1 MTKPVFCGKIQ
12 IGGGAPVSIQS
23 MITTK
28 TTDIQG
34 AVSEI
39 NALVLAGCDI
49 VRLAVPDMEAAK
61 AFGEIRKK
69 VAAPLVADI
78 HFDHTLAIESIRRGA
93 DKIRIN
99 PGNIGNEDQVAA
111 VVAAAKEHNI
121 PIRVGVNAGSLE
133 KDILRNKGI
142 CGEALVESA
151 MRNVRLLESMDFRD
165 IVISMKASNVKM
177 TYDAYRLITGMT
189 DYPLHIGITEAGP
202 ANIAILKSAVGLGGL
217 LLAGIGDTMR
227 VSITGDSLREP
238 EVALDILAA
247 AGLRKN
253 AIEFISC
260 PTCGRTKV
268 DLASMAETIESRLR
282 NEVAP
287 LRRLRG
293 LPPVTVAV
301 MGCEVNGPGEAADAD
316 VGVACGTG
324 RGALFVKGKI
334 IKTVKDDEIIDEIL
348 RLVEDYEAYSR

>member
-1 MTKPVFCGKIQ
+1 MTKPVFCGNVQ
-12 IGGGAPVSIQS
+12 IGGGAPVSVQS
-23 MITTK
+23 MITSK
-28 TTDIQG
+28 TTEIQS

-49 VRLAVPDMEAAK
+49 IRLAVPNLEAAI

-69 VAAPLVADI
+69 VAVPLVADI

-99 PGNIGNEDQVAA
+99 PGNIGNPDQVSA
-111 VVAAAKEHNI
+111 VVATAKEHRV

-133 KDILRNKGI
+133 KDILDGMGI
-142 CGEALVESA
+142 CAEALVESA
-151 MRNVRLLESMDFRD
+151 MRNVRLLESMDFRE

-177 TYDAYRLITGMT
+177 TYDAYRLITNMT
-189 DYPLHIGITEAGP
+189 KYPLHIGITEAGP

-247 AGLRKN
+247 AGQRKN

-268 DLASMAETIESRLR
+268 DLAHMAETIESRLR
-282 NEVAP
+282 NEVTP

-293 LPPVTVAV
+293 LPSISVAV
-301 MGCEVNGPGEAADAD
+301 MGCEVNGPGEAAGAD
-316 VGVACGTG
+316 VGVACGDG

-334 IKTVKDDEIIDEIL
+334 IKTVKDEEIIDEIL
-348 RLVEDYEAYSR
+348 RLVEDYEAYSG

>member
-23 MITTK
+23 MITSK
-28 TTDIQG
+28 TTDIQS

-39 NALVLAGCDI
+39 NALILAGCDI
-49 VRLAVPDMEAAK
+49 VRLAVPDMDAAK
-61 AFGEIRKK
+61 AFGEIRKQ
-69 VAAPLVADI
+69 VAIPLVADI
-78 HFDHTLAIESIRRGA
+78 HFDHTLAIESIHRGA

-99 PGNIGNEDQVAA
+99 PGNIGNPDQVNT
-111 VVAAAKEHNI
+111 VVTAAKEYNI
-121 PIRVGVNAGSLE
+121 PIRIGVNAGSLE
-133 KDILRNKGI
+133 KDILKSKGI
-142 CGEALVESA
+142 CAEALVESA
-151 MRNVRLLESMDFRD
+151 MRNVNLLESMDFRE

-177 TYDAYRLITGMT
+177 TYDAYRLISNMT
-189 DYPLHIGITEAGP
+189 EYPLHIGITEAGP

-247 AGLRKN
+247 VGLRNK

-268 DLASMAETIESRLR
+268 DLTYMAETIENRLR
-282 NEVAP
+282 LEVAP

-293 LPPVTVAV
+293 LPPITVAV
-301 MGCEVNGPGEAADAD
+301 MGCEVNGPGEAAGAD
-316 VGVACGTG
+316 VGVACGAG

-348 RLVEDYEAYSR
+348 RLVEDYEAYSG

>member
-1 MTKPVFCGKIQ
+1 MTIPVFCGKIQ
-12 IGGGAPVSIQS
+12 IGGGAPVSVQS
-23 MITTK
+23 MITSK
-28 TTDIQG
+28 TTDIES

-39 NALVLAGCDI
+39 NGLVLAGCDI

-61 AFGEIRKK
+61 AFGEIRKQ
-69 VAAPLVADI
+69 VVVPLVADI

-99 PGNIGNEDQVAA
+99 PGNIGNTDHVMA
-111 VVAAAKEHNI
+111 VVACAKEYNI

-133 KDILRNKGI
+133 RDILQKSGV
-142 CGEALVESA
+142 CAEALVESA
-151 MRNVRLLESMDFRD
+151 MRNVNLLESMDFRE

-177 TYDAYRLITGMT
+177 TYDAYRLIASKTE
-189 DYPLHIGITEAGP
+189 YPLHIGITEAGP
-202 ANIAILKSAVGLGGL
+202 ASIAILKSAVGLGGL

-268 DLASMAETIESRLR
+268 DLANMAEVIENRLR

-293 LPPVTVAV
+293 LPSITVAV
-301 MGCEVNGPGEAADAD
+301 MGCEVNGPGEAAGAD
-316 VGVACGTG
+316 VGVACGAG
-324 RGALFVKGKI
+324 RGALFVRGKI
-334 IKTVKDDEIIDEIL
+334 IKTVTDDRIIDEIL
-348 RLVEDYEAYSR
+348 RLVEDYEAYSG